1 MEKKVILSI
10 GLNDK
15 DLHMQ
20 VITEEVALDK
30 IVATL
35 KSNNIIGATFK
46 LGNVGV
52 YMGEVEK
59 SVEVTLYE
67 VELDNVKKACEDLK
81 VALNQESIAV
91 EVVKNVNVMF
101 L

>member
-15 DLHMQ
+15 DLHTQ
-20 VITEEVALDK
+20 VITEEKALET

-35 KSNNIIGATFK
+35 HKNNIIGATLK
-46 LGNVGV
+46 VGNIGV

-59 SVEVTLYE
+59 SIEAILYN
-67 VELDNVKKACEDLK
+67 VELENVKKACEDLK
-81 VALNQESIAV
+81 IALNQESIAV

-101 L
+101 I

>member
-1 MEKKVILSI
+1 MEKKVVLSI

-15 DLHMQ
+15 DLHTQ

-81 VALNQESIAV
+81 IALNQESIAV

-101 L
+101 I

>member
-1 MEKKVILSI
+1 MEKKVVLSI

-15 DLHMQ
+15 DLHTQ
-20 VITEEVALDK
+20 VITEEFALDT

-67 VELDNVKKACEDLK
+67 VELDNVKKTCEDLK
-81 VALNQESIAV
+81 IALNQESIAV

-101 L
+101 I